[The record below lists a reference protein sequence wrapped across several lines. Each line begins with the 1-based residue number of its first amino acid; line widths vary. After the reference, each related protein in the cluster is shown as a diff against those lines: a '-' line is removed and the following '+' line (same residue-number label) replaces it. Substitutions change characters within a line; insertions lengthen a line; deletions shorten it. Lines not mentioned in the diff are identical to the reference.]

1 MFVLKCSECGNT
13 FKVDHAK
20 DGELVA
26 CPVCEAEYKVLLK
39 DGKVKLEEFV
49 YENEDF
55 GELTK

>member
-13 FKVDHAK
+13 FKIERLK

-26 CPVCEAEYKVLLK
+26 CPVCESEYKVLLEE
-39 DGKVKLEEFV
+39 GKVKLVAFV

-55 GELTK
+55 GEL